1 MGEILAAGN
10 MAASP
15 VLAIEALLAAFECA
29 VVWRIV
35 AIRCTS
41 VDALLV
47 DHRPPW
53 PRSQGP
59 SPRDQPWFT
68 PACAAV
74 CATWHAAWWAGE
86 SGDVVALARRAFCR
100 ICW

>member
-1 MGEILAAGN
+1 MGN
-10 MAASP
+10 DTASP
-15 VLAIEALLAAFECA
+15 VLASEALLAAFERA

-47 DHRPPW
+47 DRQPPR

-59 SPRDQPWFT
+59 SPCDQPWFT
-68 PACAAV
+68 PACAVAHV
-74 CATWHAAWWAGE
+74 AWRVAQWVGK
-86 SGDVVALARRAFCR
+86 SGDVVALAQQAFRR